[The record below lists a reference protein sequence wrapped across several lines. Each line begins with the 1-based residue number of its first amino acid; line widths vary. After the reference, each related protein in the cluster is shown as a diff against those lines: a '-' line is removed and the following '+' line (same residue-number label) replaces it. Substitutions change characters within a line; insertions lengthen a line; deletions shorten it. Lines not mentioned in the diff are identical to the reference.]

1 MSIISD
7 FMSVHNFRVQ
17 VPVIFNIKLLEIYNA
32 IYSIVGFGLASYNVI
47 YFMRIIMVLFI
58 LYILYLY
65 TSSLINEIL
74 KSETATT
81 LIMVIMMR
89 VLRFSCG
96 EVTPSG
102 GVQGIG
108 TVGLL
113 SNSLPSML
121 LMMMIMMIMILI
133 DHDDDYDDNDDDH
146 DDDDTY

>member
-17 VPVIFNIKLLEIYNA
+17 VPLIFNIKLLEIYNA

-121 LMMMIMMIMILI
+121 LMMMMIIMLTLHI
-133 DHDDDYDDNDDDH
+133 DYDDDYDGND
-146 DDDDTY
+146 